1 MQRLIL
7 FFSIF
12 LLTTAGIS
20 AQSNTPFLS
29 ERAATS
35 DVIFEGKVVSKESFW
50 NESHT
55 RIFTKNF
62 VQVSHYLKGNGNDIF
77 ELITQ
82 GGEVGDVFQELSHGV
97 SFEVGQE
104 GMFLCR
110 NFQVEPLSGQNLLM
124 LNGSGGF
131 LGYQRTHT
139 ETIVFDHDATYH
151 RLKTEVYPQ
160 IGLSEQQVAL
170 LTASPK
176 ILFSGPDNTGQE
188 IEFAFANMTI
198 SGISSVEFDVFAKSN
213 ASTVKFAGG
222 SIYIQYST
230 DLFGQSVVANSNI
243 TVTKGDIIQNAG
255 YALGTADHNTETVKI
270 SAEIDCRNPDQM
282 HNLGS
287 TFEKLCHVV
296 VDIANVGVIGSLSMD
311 DFAMNGSVFYY
322 EPEIGCVP
330 FEKVIIPEDID
341 KLLVP
346 VIQTYDTVATAGTG
360 FLLRIMGMDFG
371 ADKGDVVFRDANT
384 GGSSVMF
391 TYQEDIFKWT
401 NDSIIVRVPSN
412 GRSFFPSASQR
423 PAGSGI
429 FEVRLPPS
437 SGGATALSPGP
448 LEIRYAVYN
457 FRPNTTN
464 YRLYFGETDET
475 DGNVNGILTFR
486 LDSLI
491 PFNDSARAS
500 VVTAMCDWSNKT
512 GVQWDLGP
520 VSPKKS
526 FADNDST
533 NLIFLAPSSFFF
545 GETAN
550 STAYTVQTGA
560 RVEPCAVPVRFL
572 REVDIVIR
580 RDVTGP
586 PLNASGGYNFNA
598 NALPANNQMDFY
610 SVVAHELG
618 HAHLLRHALPTSK
631 IMYPFLNPGQHR
643 KIISVADSDGGINIL
658 DSSSVKLAPFPT
670 CVTAIQKGVGC
681 LATSTKEGV
690 RTAESIIL
698 YPNPFEDKITIV
710 SEGKAE
716 KQLTLFN
723 QLGQALIFKKIEK
736 GEEVSEIHFG
746 ENLPSGVYF
755 LTIQAEDKISSF
767 KLVKN

>member
-7 FFSIF
+7 FFSTF
-12 LLTTAGIS
+12 LLATAGVS
-20 AQSNTPFLS
+20 AQSNTPSLS

-35 DVIFEGKVVSKESFW
+35 DVIFEGKVVGKESFW
-50 NESHT
+50 NESHN
-55 RIFTKNF
+55 RIFTKNY

-110 NFQVEPLSGQNLLM
+110 NFQVVPLSGQNHLM

-131 LGYQRTHT
+131 LGYQRTPT
-139 ETIVFDHDATYH
+139 ETTVFDHDAIYYG
-151 RLKTEVYPQ
+151 LKTEVYPQ

-170 LTASPK
+170 LTAQPQM
-176 ILFSGPDNTGQE
+176 LFLGPDNTGQE
-188 IEFAFANMTI
+188 IEFAFANLTI

-222 SIYIQYST
+222 NIYIQYST
-230 DLFGQSVVANSNI
+230 DLFGQSVVTNNNI

-255 YALGTADHNTETVKI
+255 YVLGTADHDTETVKI
-270 SAEIDCRNPDQM
+270 SAEIDCRDPDQM
-282 HNLGS
+282 HSLGS

-296 VDIANVGVIGSLSMD
+296 VDIANIGVIGSLSMD
-311 DFAMNGSVFYY
+311 DFAMNGNVYYY

-330 FEKVIIPEDID
+330 FERVIIPEDVD

-346 VIQTYDTVATAGTG
+346 VIQTYDSVATAGTG
-360 FLLRIMGMDFG
+360 FLLRIKGIDFG
-371 ADKGDVVFRDANT
+371 TDKGEVVFRDANT

-401 NDSIIVRVPSN
+401 NDSIILRVPSN
-412 GRSFFPSASQR
+412 GRYLFPSALQR

-429 FEVRLPPS
+429 FEVRLPSS
-437 SGGATALSPGP
+437 SGGATTTSPGP

-457 FRPNTTN
+457 SRPNTIN
-464 YRLYFGETDET
+464 YRLYLGENIFT
-475 DGNVNGILTFR
+475 DGNIDGILTFR

-491 PFNDSARAS
+491 QFNDSARAS

-533 NLIFLAPSSFFF
+533 NLILLAPSSLFF

-550 STAYTVQTGA
+550 ATAYTQITGA
-560 RVEPCAVPVRFL
+560 RIEPCAVPVRFM

-586 PLNASGGYNFNA
+586 PLNATGGYNFNA
-598 NALPANNQMDFY
+598 SALPATNQMDFY

-618 HAHLLRHALPTSK
+618 HAHLLRHALPANK
-631 IMYPFLNPGQHR
+631 IMYPFLTPGQHR
-643 KIISVADSDGGINIL
+643 KIIAIADGDGGINIL
-658 DSSSVKLAPFPT
+658 DSSIVKLAPYPT
-670 CVTAIQKGVGC
+670 CATAIQKDVGC
-681 LATSTKEGV
+681 LATSTREEFSASQCV
-690 RTAESIIL
+690 VV
-698 YPNPFEDKITIV
+698 YPNPFDGNITIASTGE
-710 SEGKAE
+710 SEKRFA
-716 KQLTLFN
+716 LFN
-723 QLGQALIFKKIEK
+723 QLGQIIDFGDIAKGTGIFELQIEK
-736 GEEVSEIHFG
+736 V
-746 ENLPSGVYF
+746 LPAGIYF
-755 LTIQAEDKISSF
+755 LTVQAEGKISSF

>member
-7 FFSIF
+7 FFSTF
-12 LLTTAGIS
+12 LLATAGIS
-20 AQSNTPFLS
+20 AQSNSPSLS

-35 DVIFEGKVVSKESFW
+35 DVIFEGKVIAKEGFW

-55 RIFTKNF
+55 RIFTRNY

-82 GGEVGDVFQELSHGV
+82 GGEVGDVFQELSHGI
-97 SFEVGQE
+97 SFEIGQE

-110 NFQVEPLSGQNLLM
+110 NFQVEPLGSQNYLM

-131 LGYQRTHT
+131 LGYQRTPT
-139 ETIVFDHDATYH
+139 ETIVFDHNATYH
-151 RLKTEVYPQ
+151 SLKTEVYPQ
-160 IGLSEQQVAL
+160 IGLSAQQIATV
-170 LTASPK
+170 TAQPEV
-176 ILFSGPDNTGQE
+176 LFSGPDNTGQE

-230 DLFGQSVVANSNI
+230 DLFGQNVVANSNI
-243 TVTKGDIIQNAG
+243 TVTKGDIIQNVG
-255 YALGTADHNTETVKI
+255 YSLGTTDHNTETVKI
-270 SAEIDCRNPDQM
+270 SADIDCRKPDQM
-282 HNLGS
+282 HSLGS

-296 VDIANVGVIGSLSMD
+296 VDIANIGVIGSLSMD
-311 DFAMNGSVFYY
+311 DFAMNGSVYYY
-322 EPEIGCVP
+322 EPEVGCVP

-360 FLLRIMGMDFG
+360 FLLRIQGMDFG
-371 ADKGDVVFRDANT
+371 TDKGDVVFRDANT

-412 GRSFFPSASQR
+412 GQAFFPSASQR

-429 FEVRLPPS
+429 FEVRLPSS

-491 PFNDSARAS
+491 QFNDSARAG
-500 VVTAMCDWSNKT
+500 VVAAMCDWSNKT

-533 NLIFLAPSSFFF
+533 NLIFLAPSSLFF

-560 RVEPCAVPVRFL
+560 RVEPCAVPVRFM
-572 REVDIVIR
+572 REIDIVIR

-598 NALPANNQMDFY
+598 SSLPGATQMDFY

-631 IMYPFLNPGQHR
+631 IMYPSLNPGQHR

-658 DSSSVKLAPFPT
+658 DSSIVKLAPFPT
-670 CVTAIQKGVGC
+670 CATAIQKGVGC
-681 LATSTKEGV
+681 LATSTKEGFV
-690 RTAESIIL
+690 ANEDVMV
-698 YPNPFEDKITIV
+698 YPNPFESKITILSTGE
-710 SEGKAE
+710 SEKR
-716 KQLTLFN
+716 LSLFN
-723 QLGQALIFKKIEK
+723 QLGQIVVSGKIEK
-736 GEEVSEIHFG
+736 GKEAFELHLG
-746 ENLPSGVYF
+746 EGIPDGIYF
-755 LTIQAEDKISSF
+755 LTVKVEGKISSF

>member
-12 LLTTAGIS
+12 LLATAGIS
-20 AQSNTPFLS
+20 AQSSTPSLA

-35 DVIFEGKVVSKESFW
+35 DVIFEGNVIAKEGFW

-55 RIFTKNF
+55 RIFTKNY

-110 NFQVEPLSGQNLLM
+110 NFLVEPFGGQNLLM

-131 LGYQRTHT
+131 LGYQRTPT
-139 ETIVFDHDATYH
+139 ETIVFDYNATYH
-151 RLKTEVYPQ
+151 SLKTEVYPQ
-160 IGLSEQQVAL
+160 IGLSAQQIVTV
-170 LTASPK
+170 TAQPEV
-176 ILFSGPDNTGQE
+176 LFSGPDNTGQE

-222 SIYIQYST
+222 NIYIRYST
-230 DLFGQSVVANSNI
+230 DLFGQSVVTNSNI
-243 TVTKGDIIQNAG
+243 TVTKGDIIQNSG
-255 YALGTADHNTETVKI
+255 YALGTTDHNTETVKI

-282 HNLGS
+282 HSLGS

-296 VDIANVGVIGSLSMD
+296 VEIANIGVIGSLSMD
-311 DFAMNGSVFYY
+311 DFAMNGSVYYY
-322 EPEIGCVP
+322 EPERGCVP
-330 FEKVIIPEDID
+330 FEKVIIPKDIE

-346 VIQTYDTVATAGTG
+346 VIQTYDSVATAGTG
-360 FLLRIMGMDFG
+360 FLLRIKGMDFG
-371 ADKGDVVFRDANT
+371 TDKGDIVFKNANT
-384 GGSSVMF
+384 GGTSVMI
-391 TYQEDIFKWT
+391 TYKEDIFKWT

-412 GRSFFPSASQR
+412 GTAPLGASNQ

-429 FEVRLPPS
+429 FEVRLPSS
-437 SGGATALSPGP
+437 SGGATAVSPGP
-448 LEIRYAVYN
+448 LEIRYAVHN
-457 FRPNTTN
+457 HRPNVTN
-464 YRLYFGETDET
+464 YRTYMGENIDT
-475 DGNVNGILTFR
+475 DGLVDGILTFR

-491 PFNDSARAS
+491 QFNDSARAG
-500 VVTAMCDWSNKT
+500 VVTAMCDWSGKT
-512 GVQWDLGP
+512 GVQWDLGA

-533 NLIFLAPSSFFF
+533 NLIFLAPNNLFF

-550 STAYTVQTGA
+550 ATGYTQLTGA
-560 RVEPCAVPVRFL
+560 RVQPCSAPVRFM
-572 REVDIVIR
+572 REVDIMIR

-598 NALPANNQMDFY
+598 SVLPGSKQMDFY

-631 IMYPFLNPGQHR
+631 IMYPSLDPGQHR
-643 KIISVADSDGGINIL
+643 KIISASDSDGGINII
-658 DSSSVKLAPFPT
+658 DSSTVKLAPFPT
-670 CVTAIQKGVGC
+670 CATAIQKGVGC
-681 LATSTKEGV
+681 LATSIKEGFITNEDV
-690 RTAESIIL
+690 L
-698 YPNPFEDKITIV
+698 VYPNPFEGKITIV
-710 SEGKAE
+710 STGSSE
-716 KQLTLFN
+716 KRLTLFN
-723 QLGQALIFKKIEK
+723 QLGQIVVFGKIEK
-736 GEEVSEIHFG
+736 GTEAFELH
-746 ENLPSGVYF
+746 LPGAIPDGIYF
-755 LTIQAEDKISSF
+755 LTVQAKGKISSF

>member
-12 LLTTAGIS
+12 LLETAGIS
-20 AQSNTPFLS
+20 AQSNTPSLS

-35 DVIFEGKVVSKESFW
+35 DVIFEGKVIAKEGFW

-55 RIFTKNF
+55 RIFTKNY

-82 GGEVGDVFQELSHGV
+82 GGEVGDVFQELSHGI
-97 SFEVGQE
+97 SFEIGQE

-110 NFQVEPLSGQNLLM
+110 NFLVEPLGGQNFLM

-131 LGYQRTHT
+131 LGYQLTPT
-139 ETIVFDHDATYH
+139 ETIVFGHNATYH
-151 RLKTEVYPQ
+151 SLKTEVYPQ
-160 IGLSEQQVAL
+160 IGLSEQQIATV
-170 LTASPK
+170 TAQPEV
-176 ILFSGPDNTGQE
+176 LFSGPDNTGQE

-198 SGISSVEFDVFAKSN
+198 SGISSVEFDVFAKSS

-255 YALGTADHNTETVKI
+255 YSLGTTDHNMETVKI
-270 SAEIDCRNPDQM
+270 SAEIDCRKPDQM
-282 HNLGS
+282 HSLGS

-296 VDIANVGVIGSLSMD
+296 VDIANIGVIGSLSMD
-311 DFAMNGSVFYY
+311 DFAMNGSVYYY
-322 EPEIGCVP
+322 EPETGCVP

-360 FLLRIMGMDFG
+360 FLLRIKGMDFG
-371 ADKGDVVFRDANT
+371 TDKGDVVFKNANT
-384 GGSSVMF
+384 GGTSVML

-412 GRSFFPSASQR
+412 GTAPLGASNQ

-429 FEVRLPPS
+429 FEVRLPSS
-437 SGGATALSPGP
+437 SGGATATSPGP
-448 LEIRYAVYN
+448 LEIRYAVHN
-457 FRPNTTN
+457 HRPNVTN
-464 YRLYFGETDET
+464 YRTYLGENIDT
-475 DGNVNGILTFR
+475 DGLVDGILTFR

-491 PFNDSARAS
+491 QFNDSARAG
-500 VVTAMCDWSNKT
+500 VVTAMCDWSGKT
-512 GVQWDLGP
+512 GVQWDLGA

-533 NLIFLAPSSFFF
+533 NLIFLAPNSLFF

-550 STAYTVQTGA
+550 ATAYTQLTGA
-560 RVEPCAVPVRFL
+560 RVQPCSAPVRFM

-586 PLNASGGYNFNA
+586 PVNAPGGYNFNA
-598 NALPANNQMDFY
+598 SALPATNQMDFY

-618 HAHLLRHALPTSK
+618 HAHLLRHALPASK
-631 IMYPFLNPGQHR
+631 IMYPFLPPGQHR
-643 KIISVADSDGGINIL
+643 KIISVADSDGGTNVL
-658 DSSSVKLAPFPT
+658 DSSIVKLAPFPT
-670 CVTAIQKGVGC
+670 CATAIQKGVGC
-681 LATSTKEGV
+681 LATSTKEGIG
-690 RTAESIIL
+690 TIESIIL
-698 YPNPFEDKITIV
+698 YPNPFEEKVTIV
-710 SEGKAE
+710 SEGMAE
-716 KQLTLFN
+716 KHLTLFN
-723 QLGQALIFKKIEK
+723 QLGQILVVKKIEK
-736 GEEVSEIHFG
+736 GIETSEILLG
-746 ENLPSGVYF
+746 GSIPAGVYF